1 MKRCSLCNAVYDD
14 SYGTCPTCGVRLN
27 SLTEGADRLVNSN
40 VTVHNV
46 PLNNGNRQNA
56 QSTSIQFYERS
67 GSTHIF
73 NGALAEVSTQQY
85 YQSKSTKLIR
95 ALFSGEPYQL
105 SHTSYITILRI
116 EEHALRR
123 YPEQAQDV
131 VLFGGVQNV
140 FAPGDDLTIRAK
152 RKRNRYVAKRI
163 FSHSIDRNIRIE
175 GNIPAGVI
183 RFLFLILV
191 AAIIWAIHGI
201 ASIDYLAFGNFG
213 RIIRMSDVICLLC
226 LPLQFH
232 CHCDNLLFVMNFRLL
247 QKAGIEGTL
256 GQNGHKKTIVKP
268 SADLHPQKGCGTA
281 WRQTMENGFKLF
293 YNAVR

>member
-27 SLTEGADRLVNSN
+27 SLTEAAEHLANSN
-40 VTVHNV
+40 VTVHSAS
-46 PLNNGNRQNA
+46 LNNGSRQNA
-56 QSTSIQFYERS
+56 QASSIQFYERS

-95 ALFSGEPYQL
+95 AVFSGEPYQL

-123 YPEQAQDV
+123 YPEQAQDI

-152 RKRNRYVAKRI
+152 RKGNRYVAKRF

-175 GNIPAGVI
+175 GNIPAGLI
-183 RFLFLILV
+183 RFLFLILA

-201 ASIDYLAFGNFG
+201 VSIDYLA
-213 RIIRMSDVICLLC
+213 
-226 LPLQFH
+226 
-232 CHCDNLLFVMNFRLL
+232 
-247 QKAGIEGTL
+247 AGQGILRFFTSL
-256 GQNGHKKTIVKP
+256 IPTALTIWFLWILIKSFFKK
-268 SADLHPQKGCGTA
+268 
-281 WRQTMENGFKLF
+281 
-293 YNAVR
+293 